1 MIDPQIM
8 AAFAAAVLVAIAVPG
23 PDALLVLGNTL
34 SHDKRGGFMTAL
46 GVCLGYGVHILA
58 ALLGLTAI
66 VLASA
71 TLFGLVKMVGAAYL
85 IYLGLQAWRQR
96 GGLELGD
103 VGGPQ
108 RTPWQ
113 LLQQGFLGNALN
125 PKAILFFMAV
135 LPQFVRPEQGQI
147 PLQIIQLG
155 AVNFVVSLLFYTLL
169 AHAAERIRL
178 GLQHRPAV
186 AERVQ
191 KALGGL
197 LIGLGASLLLTKRP
211 AS

>member
-1 MIDPQIM
+1 MADLSIM
-8 AAFAAAVLVAIAVPG
+8 ATFAVAVLVAIAVPG

-34 SHDKRGGFMTAL
+34 SHGKRGGVLTAL

-71 TLFGLVKMVGAAYL
+71 TLFGAVKLIGAAYL
-85 IYLGLQAWRQR
+85 MYLGIQTWRQR
-96 GGLELGD
+96 GHLELGD
-103 VGGPQ
+103 AERPH

-125 PKAILFFMAV
+125 PKAVLFFMAV
-135 LPQFVRPEQGQI
+135 LPQFVRPEQGQVT
-147 PLQIIQLG
+147 LQIVQLG
-155 AVNFVVSLLFYTLL
+155 LVNFVVSLLFYSLL
-169 AHAAERIRL
+169 AQVAEHIRL
-178 GLQHRPAV
+178 GLQQRPVMAG
-186 AERVQ
+186 RIQ

-197 LIGLGASLLLTKRP
+197 LVGLGASLLLTKRP
-211 AS
+211 AA